1 MTSPS
6 IRIPETT
13 RRRLDEFRRQV
24 RKVKIAE
31 GVLAGVF
38 GLTLSYVA
46 VFVLDRF
53 VDTPGLV
60 RVAILVVGC
69 LGFAVLFPLKCHRW
83 VWGTRRMEQVAT
95 LLKHRFPT
103 MGDQLLSVVELARED
118 SNLGTSKTLAQAAV
132 EHVDAAVRDRDF
144 SDAVPQQRQKTWA
157 AIAAVPV
164 LLMILAM
171 AVVPAAG
178 WNALQ
183 RWLMPWQN
191 VDRYTFAQVEELPPQ
206 IVVPHGEEFSFHAQL
221 SPDTQ
226 WTPGSGS
233 VRFDEQ
239 SPVDTELTGDKYEF
253 RIPPQM
259 ETGTLQVRI
268 GDVRES
274 VDVRVATR
282 PELNSMI
289 ASVTLPDYLQYS
301 RDLSIDARG
310 GVISLLKGSVA
321 EFAAD
326 ISRDLQAATV
336 RGSAAKFEGSR
347 ILAKP
352 VPVADSET
360 VEFQWTDK
368 LGLTAKDSFML
379 KIKAVDDAEPSVSVQ
394 QLDPRQVVLS
404 TEVISFDI
412 QADDD
417 YGVKEIGVE
426 WRGVADPLRNPHP
439 ETGDKIVSTGQPE
452 QTALSSQAT
461 FCALRDNVRAQ
472 TLEIRAYAE
481 DFKPERGRTYS
492 PTCLIHV
499 MTPEEHAIWIKN
511 QLRRWASLADDVYE
525 EEMRLHD
532 ANRELRRMDSEQ
544 LNEAKTRRRIEQ
556 QAAAE
561 RANAQRL
568 GAVTDHGDQLIRQ
581 AMRNPEMLVGHLE
594 TWATALEKLKQIGE
608 HRMPSVA
615 DLLASAASAR
625 RPPSEKSSEGQ
636 SKTAPTA
643 GNNRSD
649 KSGKGGESEP
659 GEKQPA
665 AAPQLTDVESGFMKS
680 EEEDN
685 EEKKEDPAKGGKSR
699 LTLPTTV
706 LHGGPKQDSEP
717 CPPQESVDEAVEE
730 QADLLADFAK
740 VRADLQKIMDD
751 LENST
756 FVKRLKAASRRQME
770 VAADLNR
777 TLFKGFGLDAS
788 KLDDRQHTQVE
799 RIAERE
805 EVQSQS
811 IWIIQSDLE
820 AYYERRQE
828 PKFLR
833 VIAQMEE
840 MKVTSM
846 VTAIGERVRHNFT
859 GEGISRS
866 EFWCDTLDR
875 WAEELVEPAPGGC

>member
-1 MTSPS
+1 
-6 IRIPETT
+6 
-13 RRRLDEFRRQV
+13 
-24 RKVKIAE
+24 
-31 GVLAGVF
+31 
-38 GLTLSYVA
+38 
-46 VFVLDRF
+46 
-53 VDTPGLV
+53 
-60 RVAILVVGC
+60 
-69 LGFAVLFPLKCHRW
+69 
-83 VWGTRRMEQVAT
+83 
-95 LLKHRFPT
+95 
-103 MGDQLLSVVELARED
+103 
-118 SNLGTSKTLAQAAV
+118 
-132 EHVDAAVRDRDF
+132 
-144 SDAVPQQRQKTWA
+144 
-157 AIAAVPV
+157 
-164 LLMILAM
+164 
-171 AVVPAAG
+171 
-178 WNALQ
+178 
-183 RWLMPWQN
+183 
-191 VDRYTFAQVEELPPQ
+191 
-206 IVVPHGEEFSFHAQL
+206 
-221 SPDTQ
+221 
-226 WTPGSGS
+226 
-233 VRFDEQ
+233 
-239 SPVDTELTGDKYEF
+239 
-253 RIPPQM
+253 M

-594 TWATALEKLKQIGE
+594 TWATALEKLKQIA
-608 HRMPSVA
+608 VC
-615 DLLASAASAR
+615 R
-625 RPPSEKSSEGQ
+625 RP
-636 SKTAPTA
+636 A
-643 GNNRSD
+643 GFCR
-649 KSGKGGESEP
+649 
-659 GEKQPA
+659 QRTQA
-665 AAPQLTDVESGFMKS
+665 AVR
-680 EEEDN
+680 
-685 EEKKEDPAKGGKSR
+685 KK
-699 LTLPTTV
+699 
-706 LHGGPKQDSEP
+706 
-717 CPPQESVDEAVEE
+717 
-730 QADLLADFAK
+730 F
-740 VRADLQKIMDD
+740 
-751 LENST
+751 
-756 FVKRLKAASRRQME
+756 
-770 VAADLNR
+770 
-777 TLFKGFGLDAS
+777 
-788 KLDDRQHTQVE
+788 
-799 RIAERE
+799 
-805 EVQSQS
+805 
-811 IWIIQSDLE
+811 
-820 AYYERRQE
+820 
-828 PKFLR
+828 
-833 VIAQMEE
+833 
-840 MKVTSM
+840 
-846 VTAIGERVRHNFT
+846 
-859 GEGISRS
+859 
-866 EFWCDTLDR
+866 
-875 WAEELVEPAPGGC
+875 